1 MNKLP
6 IIEFNNKRVLTTQQI
21 ANGYGSDAASVTKNF
36 NNNKSHFRE
45 GKHFFLLE
53 GEKLKLFKNS
63 IQKLDVVGNRVNKLY
78 LWTEKGALLLAKSIG
93 TDKAWETYEI
103 LVDNYFQAND
113 LQMSLDEKIATIAS
127 GYGNMR
133 QEIGDVKEKVED
145 LSERFGLPATNAAIL
160 SHVRNGCIVHYL
172 GGKDTKAY
180 QKLSRKVFSEFGRD
194 FKEKF
199 EVPRYDAIPLS
210 QFDEALAYT
219 KSWQPSFNTKEAI
232 RKMNLLS

>member
-1 MNKLP
+1 MNQNKQVLTSLEVAEIVGRAHNEVLKDIRQIIKDLGEGSFPLSSESIDIKDFFEESRYLSMQNKKLP
-6 IIEFNNKRVLTTQQI
+6 CFL
-21 ANGYGSDAASVTKNF
+21 VTK
-36 NNNKSHFRE
+36 E
-45 GKHFFLLE
+45 GCE
-53 GEKLKLFKNS
+53 
-63 IQKLDVVGNRVNKLY
+63 VYGNRMTGVKGTQFTFRYVNRFNKMEQQL
-78 LWTEKGALLLAKSIG
+78 K
-93 TDKAWETYEI
+93 
-103 LVDNYFQAND
+103 VQNQP
-113 LQMSLDEKIATIAS
+113 MSLDEKIATIAS

-133 QEIGDVKEKVED
+133 EEIGVVKEKVED

-160 SHVRNGCIVHYL
+160 SHVRNGHIVHYL

-194 FKEKF
+194 FKENF

>member
-1 MNKLP
+1 MEDLVFTENGQVVTSSLEVARCFGKQHKHVLDTIDEKIQSAENP
-6 IIEFNNKRVLTTQQI
+6 TCFNGMLSVGNYKDSRGRFQRMYLLNRDGFVFIAMGFTGKKADEF
-21 ANGYGSDAASVTKNF
+21 
-36 NNNKSHFRE
+36 
-45 GKHFFLLE
+45 
-53 GEKLKLFKNS
+53 KLKYIEAF
-63 IQKLDVVGNRVNKLY
+63 NKMEQQLKEQN
-78 LWTEKGALLLAKSIG
+78 LP
-93 TDKAWETYEI
+93 
-103 LVDNYFQAND
+103 
-113 LQMSLDEKIATIAS
+113 MSLDEKIATIAS

-145 LSERFGLPATNAAIL
+145 LSERFGLPATNAAVL
-160 SHVRNGCIVHYL
+160 SHVRNGHIIHYL

-194 FKEKF
+194 FKENF

-232 RKMNLLS
+232 RKLNILG

>member
-1 MNKLP
+1 MNQNKQVLTSIEVAEMVGRAHNEVLKDIRQIIKDLGEGSFPLSSESIDIKDFFEESTYLSMQNKKLP
-6 IIEFNNKRVLTTQQI
+6 CFL
-21 ANGYGSDAASVTKNF
+21 VTK
-36 NNNKSHFRE
+36 E
-45 GKHFFLLE
+45 GCE
-53 GEKLKLFKNS
+53 
-63 IQKLDVVGNRVNKLY
+63 VYGNRMTGVKGTQFTFRYVNRFNKMEQQLKEQN
-78 LWTEKGALLLAKSIG
+78 LPL
-93 TDKAWETYEI
+93 
-103 LVDNYFQAND
+103 
-113 LQMSLDEKIATIAS
+113 SLDEKIVVIAS

-133 QEIGDVKEKVED
+133 QEIGDVKEKVEE

-172 GGKDTKAY
+172 GGKDTRAY

-194 FKEKF
+194 FKENF

>member
-21 ANGYGSDAASVTKNF
+21 ANGYGSDATSVTKNF

-63 IQKLDVVGNRVNKLY
+63 IQKLDVVGNKVNKLY
-78 LWTEKGALLLAKSIG
+78 LWTEKGTLLLSKSIG

-103 LVDNYFQAND
+103 LVDNYFKVSD
-113 LQMSLDEKIATIAS
+113 LQMSLDEKITKIVS

-145 LSERFGLPATNAAIL
+145 LSECFGLPATNAAIL
-160 SHVRNGCIVHYL
+160 SQVRNGCIVRS
-172 GGKDTKAY
+172 
-180 QKLSRKVFSEFGRD
+180 LSR
-194 FKEKF
+194 
-199 EVPRYDAIPLS
+199 
-210 QFDEALAYT
+210 
-219 KSWQPSFNTKEAI
+219 W
-232 RKMNLLS
+232 

>member
-1 MNKLP
+1 MNQLIKISSNDNGEKVVSGRELHDFLGVKTRYNDWFEDM
-6 IIEFNNKRVLTTQQI
+6 IKYGFTENVDFIGFTEKRVKPQ
-21 ANGYGSDAASVTKNF
+21 GGRPSVDHALKLDMAKEISMIQRTE
-36 NNNKSHFRE
+36 R
-45 GKHFFLLE
+45 GKLARQYFIDCE
-53 GEKLKLFKNS
+53 EKLKQTLP
-63 IQKLDVVGNRVNKLY
+63 
-78 LWTEKGALLLAKSIG
+78 
-93 TDKAWETYEI
+93 
-103 LVDNYFQAND
+103 
-113 LQMSLDEKIATIAS
+113 MSLDEKIATIAS
-127 GYGNMR
+127 GYGNMS

-160 SHVRNGCIVHYL
+160 SHVRNGHIVHYL

-194 FKEKF
+194 FKENF

-232 RKMNLLS
+232 RKLNLLG